1 MVLENGI
8 ITSTYLIQILLPKRP
23 LTMSKHPSLH
33 RQQFEDWVETPGYT
47 YLEEYQPT
55 TQQLQQHAASVAAN
69 NQAETKEQEREED
82 SSELAEE
89 QPHEMISS
97 SESSYALS
105 SSSPSENPRSST
117 YGKYERR
124 CG

>member
-1 MVLENGI
+1 
-8 ITSTYLIQILLPKRP
+8 
-23 LTMSKHPSLH
+23 MSKHPSLH

-117 YGKYERR
+117 YVLRGSTQAARKSLIVKLLIPSEKLRALR
-124 CG
+124 DR